1 MVISRRGLAHV
12 NASLQL
18 LGICQWVAG
27 ARSAGDAGWCRGEG
41 EGEGNGSQWDDIT
54 QSARVG

>member
-27 ARSAGDAGWCRGEG
+27 ARGEGDAGWWRG
-41 EGEGNGSQWDDIT
+41 EGEGNGSQWDHIT

>member
-27 ARSAGDAGWCRGEG
+27 DAGWCRG

>member
-1 MVISRRGLAHV
+1 MVINILMVISRRGLAHV

-18 LGICQWVAG
+18 LGICYELMAKGSVDTGWVG
-27 ARSAGDAGWCRGEG
+27 GEP
-41 EGEGNGSQWDDIT
+41 QWDDIT